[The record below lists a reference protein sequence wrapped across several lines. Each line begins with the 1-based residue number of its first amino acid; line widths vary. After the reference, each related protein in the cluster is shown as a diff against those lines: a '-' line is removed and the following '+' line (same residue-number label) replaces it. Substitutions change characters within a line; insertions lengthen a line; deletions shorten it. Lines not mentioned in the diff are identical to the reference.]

1 MAVKSCASAPI
12 VRVNTTT
19 PASTIVG
26 PAIIVEA
33 MQYQELVVLLP
44 CHSLEDFPT
53 YHEGDDA
60 HSLLACWSALW
71 HPILMATAGKAP
83 GWRRVDEASGDV
95 HGRLFVVPSVSA
107 QRLPTGFAQR
117 VQDEGGLLIRK
128 ASSREEILAAALPP
142 LFESPIAEL
151 PPGEQASSAT
161 GSAVVD
167 PDLAADFLALGY
179 CYLQIELLTRQMRY
193 ASNLDETYFKATAVA
208 AAVAAVEGN
217 ETIAREKLSA
227 CFNLLAEERDHYYP
241 VDAFVL
247 EFVLTAKTTLGE
259 ELRTELSHQT
269 PTNVLISGDLVAEIA
284 ARQPVTLAALK
295 EGLAAGRIG
304 LVGGEASEERLPL
317 LAHESILAE
326 LRSGL
331 ATYEQHLGSRPTVYG
346 RWRYGLTPHLPG
358 ILHKLGFR
366 GAVHTGFE
374 EGRTPEGVQFKVRWE
389 GLDGSAI
396 DAIAKSPLDAS
407 KPQTFLALATK
418 LGESMDSDHVAT
430 LGLAHWPG
438 QASPWM
444 DDLRRIARYCSAL
457 GKWVTVDHYFENTDQ
472 PGQLERFEPDRY
484 RSPYLKQAI
493 IRKQENPIGA
503 TVDYWLS
510 QAAGKAAESMRTLA
524 AMVRGRVQGSGFG
537 VQDSE
542 AAASAEN
549 SEGRIQNAE
558 FEAAARELAA
568 ALAAAKPNAPR
579 GTLVINPCS
588 FVRRMGVE
596 GLQISGLPAVERP
609 VYAADE
615 QRGIK
620 HAVVDV
626 PAFGFVHLTPGPAA
640 AGDSKTPLLAD
651 EGVLRNE
658 FFEAVINPT
667 TGSLAAIR
675 DYKSRTNRLSQQLAL
690 RGAAAR
696 QKPGDTHRDGDD
708 AAVYTVMAADSMETT
723 IATRTLGEIIARGR
737 LLTLTGTPVATFVQT
752 YRVWRG
758 SRVLHVEIELNPTE
772 EPLSDPWNSYYCCRF
787 AWSSDLV
794 DLYRSVN
801 ETRHRTE
808 EKRFESPH
816 YIELTDEKISTTI
829 LTGGLAQHRRHEERM
844 LDTLL
849 ITRGESRR
857 CFRLGIGADVAYPL
871 QEAIGLLM
879 PPAVLHDV
887 PQPPSGNSGWLVHLS
902 SRNVIATSVR
912 PLVED
917 GRVAGLALRLLE
929 IAGRPANLAISTFRP
944 LKTAETVDFLGA
956 TLASLPIEEGKAR
969 LDLAA
974 SEWTEVYVRW

>member
-1 MAVKSCASAPI
+1 
-12 VRVNTTT
+12 
-19 PASTIVG
+19 
-26 PAIIVEA
+26 
-33 MQYQELVVLLP
+33 MQYQELIVLLP

-60 HSLLACWSALW
+60 NSLLACWSALW
-71 HPILMATAGKAP
+71 HPALMAAARQAP
-83 GWRRVDEASGDV
+83 TWRRVDEAPGEARF
-95 HGRLFVVPSVSA
+95 RLFVVPSVCA

-117 VQDEGGLLIRK
+117 VKDEGGLLIRK
-128 ASSREEILAAALPP
+128 TSSREEILAAALPP
-142 LFESPIAEL
+142 LGES
-151 PPGEQASSAT
+151 PPGEQASSTVAP
-161 GSAVVD
+161 AAVD
-167 PDLAADFLALGY
+167 PELAADFLALGY

-208 AAVAAVEGN
+208 AAEAAVEGN
-217 ETIAREKLSA
+217 VETAHEKLAA

-241 VDAFVL
+241 VDAFL
-247 EFVLTAKTTLGE
+247 LDFVLTAKTTLGE
-259 ELRTELSHQT
+259 ELRAELSRET
-269 PTNVLISGDLVAEIA
+269 PTNVFISGELVAELA
-284 ARQPVTLAALK
+284 ARQPATLAALK
-295 EGLAAGRIG
+295 DGLAAGRIG
-304 LVGGEASEERLPL
+304 VIGGEASEERLPL

-326 LRSGL
+326 LQSGL
-331 ATYEQHLGSRPTVYG
+331 AVYEEHLGSRPTVFG

-407 KPQTFLALATK
+407 KPQTFLSLATR

-430 LGLAHWPG
+430 LGLAHWPA

-484 RSPYLKQAI
+484 RSAYLKQAI
-493 IRKQENPIGA
+493 IRKQENPIGGP
-503 TVDYWLS
+503 VEYWQS
-510 QAAGKAAESMRTLA
+510 EAAGAAAESMRTLA
-524 AMVRGRVQGSGFG
+524 AMVTGKK
-537 VQDSE
+537 SE
-542 AAASAEN
+542 CK
-549 SEGRIQNAE
+549 IQNAE
-558 FEAAARELAA
+558 FDETARELAS
-568 ALAAAKPNAPR
+568 ALTSARPNAPR

-596 GLQISGLPAVERP
+596 GLEISGLPAIERP

-615 QRGIK
+615 HLGIK
-620 HAVVDV
+620 QAVVDV
-626 PAFGFVHLTPGPAA
+626 PAFGFVHLTPGNSAS
-640 AGDSKTPLLAD
+640 GDSRTPLLAD

-690 RGAAAR
+690 RGTAAK

-723 IATRTLGEIIARGR
+723 IATRTLGEIVTRGR
-737 LLTLTGTPVATFVQT
+737 LLTQTGTPVATFMQT

-758 SRVLHVEIELNPTE
+758 SRVLQVEIELNPTE
-772 EPLSDPWNSYYCCRF
+772 EPRADPWNSYYCCRF
-787 AWSSDLV
+787 AWSSDLM

-816 YIELTDEKISTTI
+816 FIELSDEKIGTTI
-829 LTGGLAQHRRHEERM
+829 LTGGLAFHRRHEDRM

-849 ITRGESRR
+849 ISRGETRR
-857 CFRLGIGADVAYPL
+857 HFRLGIGIDLAYPL
-871 QEAIGLLM
+871 HEAIGLLT
-879 PPAVLHDV
+879 PRAVLHDV
-887 PQPPSGNSGWLVHLS
+887 TQPPSGTSGWLVHLS
-902 SRNVIATSVR
+902 SRNVVATSVR
-912 PLVED
+912 PLTEG
-917 GRVAGLALRLLE
+917 GRVTGIAMRLLE
-929 IAGRPANLAISTFRP
+929 IAGRPANLTISTFRP
-944 LKTAETVDFLGA
+944 LKTAETVDFLGSP
-956 TLASLPIEEGKAR
+956 LASPPIEEGKAR

-974 SEWTEVYVRW
+974 GEWTEVHVRW